1 MAYVRTV
8 PVEQAQ
14 GPIKAIYDEDL
25 AASGIV
31 QNYAQALSLRPD
43 ILRAYRGLSGAI
55 RSGRRARR
63 GAGAAPGGVYRR
75 LAEVERRHAQVW
87 STRIADA
94 GGRVPA
100 YRP

>member
-14 GPIKAIYDEDL
+14 GPIKEIYDEDL

-55 RSGRRARR
+55 RSHLDLRRYELITVA
-63 GAGAAPGGVYRR
+63 VSSR
-75 LAEVERRHAQVW
+75 LQC
-87 STRIADA
+87 S
-94 GGRVPA
+94 
-100 YRP
+100 Y

>member
-14 GPIKAIYDEDL
+14 GPIKEIYDEDL
-25 AASGIV
+25 AVSGIV

-55 RSGRRARR
+55 RSHLDLRRYELITVAV
-63 GAGAAPGGVYRR
+63 ASR
-75 LAEVERRHAQVW
+75 LRC
-87 STRIADA
+87 S
-94 GGRVPA
+94 
-100 YRP
+100 Y